1 MGPRCDCVELRDL
14 LMEKSHMSKHE
25 HDTNFK
31 FPKMLIIQLNIFIL
45 ALT

>member
-14 LMEKSHMSKHE
+14 LMEKMSHE
-25 HDTNFK
+25 HEIQ
-31 FPKMLIIQLNIFIL
+31 MIVIQLNIFIL